1 VWCCGAGRQAR
12 LSADAPSEISP
23 KRWRLDINLNFSQD
37 AVLMLS
43 SMNLPD
49 GIQVCCSASFSCNT
63 QILELCSA
71 QDNILAIQF
80 QRQIMQCTISI
91 DISTCLKAPFL
102 ADLSTI
108 PLPT

>member
-1 VWCCGAGRQAR
+1 VWRCGAGRQAR

-49 GIQVCCSASFSCNT
+49 GIQPINDMDFIRQSKVDVTTWS
-63 QILELCSA
+63 Q
-71 QDNILAIQF
+71 AIA
-80 QRQIMQCTISI
+80 TY
-91 DISTCLKAPFL
+91 DVPH
-102 ADLSTI
+102 
-108 PLPT
+108 P